1 MIARVAIDLALDRL
15 FDYEVPESLR
25 EKLAVGQLLSVP
37 FGHREARGFAVE
49 IGEDASSSGR
59 ALKPISAIVE
69 ETPFFSP
76 AIIALVR
83 RIAAYTA
90 APLESV
96 FRAALPAAVLKRN
109 ARAKE
114 MLFVEPVAIDSLA
127 QGAALFQGLTTRQR
141 WLYEQIVR
149 LDGGWMA
156 GLCSELKTTNASI
169 RALAEKGFVEIV
181 SRAKRRNPLARRRV
195 VPSRP
200 LALNGEQAA
209 ALASIKS
216 LCDAAQLGESAN
228 CDAAQLGARA
238 SSPANKESLDLPS
251 ERARR
256 PLPQGSPLPQ
266 EASSVADCDAARL
279 GERASPPA
287 DKEVLDLPSE
297 RARRPLPQGASLPK
311 EALHSPGYAEFPDA
325 MRNASGHF
333 FSADAE
339 TSVRHHNL
347 PHWGQRSRLVFVT
360 FRLADSLP
368 AEVLAKW
375 SAEREEWLSAHPEP
389 WDAATAREYSV
400 EFPERLEHWLDAGH
414 GSCVLAQEDCRSVVS
429 DALLYYNGK
438 RYRLHSYVIM
448 PNHVHMLLEIADGD
462 DLSNIIRDWKSFTS
476 KAIGKLLGS
485 SGTIW
490 QSDYFDRLIRNGEH
504 YNNVV
509 SYIRKNARQI
519 ARPADCEAAQLGER
533 ASPPADKE
541 GLDFPSE
548 RARRPL
554 PQGSPLPQE
563 ALPQGVAPPPSALLL
578 HGVTGSGKTE
588 VYLQAIA
595 AQLEK
600 GRGAIVL
607 VPEIALTPQ
616 TVQRFASRFG
626 DRVAVLHSAL
636 SDGERYDEW
645 HRIRRGD
652 AHVVVGP
659 RSAVFAPVANLGLIV
674 VDEEHEPSYKQ
685 EDNPRYNARDVAVLR
700 GSIEGAAVVL
710 GSATPSLESWLNAQR
725 GKYAR
730 VTMMKRAGAGSL
742 PDVRIVNM
750 AMEPG
755 CPIFSGVLL
764 DAIRLRLDRG
774 EQTILFLNRRGWA
787 RSVNCEKCGHVV
799 TCPSCDLP
807 YTYHRADNCLRCHV
821 CGGWAPAPERCPA
834 CGSANI
840 TFRGMGTQRVEA
852 ALAKCFPRAS
862 ILRMDADSTSR
873 RHSHDDILSAFRRG
887 DAQILLGT
895 QMIAKGLDFPNV
907 TLVGVLNAD
916 SSLNM
921 PDFRAAERTFQLL
934 AQVSGR
940 AGRAELPGEV
950 VVQSLD
956 PSAPAI
962 VAAARGDYAGFAERE
977 LKDRSESFFPPYCH
991 LAIVGFRSQDI
1002 KTVSRWSDMYAQSFM
1017 AFARRK
1023 ASLGMHVSEAV
1034 PSALEKADGW
1044 YRWQIVLR
1052 ARSAAAIISA
1062 WRWILACRPPPGNLR
1077 VAIDMD
1083 AQNLV

>member
-96 FRAALPAAVLKRN
+96 LRAALPAAVLKRN

-200 LALNGEQAA
+200 LPLNGEQAA

-216 LCDAAQLGESAN
+216 LCE
-228 CDAAQLGARA
+228 AAQLGARSRPLRVPTTHREVGKPSEASAEA

-256 PLPQGSPLPQ
+256 PLPQG
-266 EASSVADCDAARL
+266 
-279 GERASPPA
+279 
-287 DKEVLDLPSE
+287 
-297 RARRPLPQGASLPK
+297 
-311 EALHSPGYAEFPDA
+311 
-325 MRNASGHF
+325 
-333 FSADAE
+333 
-339 TSVRHHNL
+339 
-347 PHWGQRSRLVFVT
+347 
-360 FRLADSLP
+360 
-368 AEVLAKW
+368 
-375 SAEREEWLSAHPEP
+375 
-389 WDAATAREYSV
+389 
-400 EFPERLEHWLDAGH
+400 
-414 GSCVLAQEDCRSVVS
+414 
-429 DALLYYNGK
+429 
-438 RYRLHSYVIM
+438 
-448 PNHVHMLLEIADGD
+448 
-462 DLSNIIRDWKSFTS
+462 
-476 KAIGKLLGS
+476 
-485 SGTIW
+485 
-490 QSDYFDRLIRNGEH
+490 
-504 YNNVV
+504 
-509 SYIRKNARQI
+509 
-519 ARPADCEAAQLGER
+519 
-533 ASPPADKE
+533 
-541 GLDFPSE
+541 
-548 RARRPL
+548 
-554 PQGSPLPQE
+554 

-588 VYLQAIA
+588 VYRQAIA

-799 TCPSCDLP
+799 TCPACDLP

-821 CGGWAPAPERCPA
+821 CGGWAPTPERCPS
-834 CGSANI
+834 CGSSNI
-840 TFRGMGTQRVEA
+840 TFRGIGTQRVEA

-962 VAAARGDYAGFAERE
+962 VAAARGDYAGFAARE
-977 LKDRSESFFPPYCH
+977 LKDRAESFFPPYCH

-1044 YRWQIVLR
+1044 HRWQIVLR

-1062 WRWILACRPPPGNLR
+1062 WRWILACRPPPMNLR

>member
-1 MIARVAIDLALDRL
+1 
-15 FDYEVPESLR
+15 
-25 EKLAVGQLLSVP
+25 
-37 FGHREARGFAVE
+37 
-49 IGEDASSSGR
+49 
-59 ALKPISAIVE
+59 
-69 ETPFFSP
+69 
-76 AIIALVR
+76 
-83 RIAAYTA
+83 
-90 APLESV
+90 
-96 FRAALPAAVLKRN
+96 
-109 ARAKE
+109 
-114 MLFVEPVAIDSLA
+114 
-127 QGAALFQGLTTRQR
+127 
-141 WLYEQIVR
+141 
-149 LDGGWMA
+149 
-156 GLCSELKTTNASI
+156 
-169 RALAEKGFVEIV
+169 
-181 SRAKRRNPLARRRV
+181 
-195 VPSRP
+195 
-200 LALNGEQAA
+200 
-209 ALASIKS
+209 
-216 LCDAAQLGESAN
+216 
-228 CDAAQLGARA
+228 
-238 SSPANKESLDLPS
+238 
-251 ERARR
+251 
-256 PLPQGSPLPQ
+256 
-266 EASSVADCDAARL
+266 
-279 GERASPPA
+279 
-287 DKEVLDLPSE
+287 
-297 RARRPLPQGASLPK
+297 
-311 EALHSPGYAEFPDA
+311 

-333 FSADAE
+333 FSADAV
-339 TSVRHHNL
+339 TSISRHNL
-347 PHWGQRSRLVFVT
+347 PHWGQCSRLVFVT

-375 SAEREEWLSAHPEP
+375 SAEREEWLAAHPEP
-389 WDAATAREYSV
+389 WDAVTAREYSA
-400 EFPERLEHWLDAGH
+400 EFLGRREHWLDAGH
-414 GSCVLAQEDCRSVVS
+414 GSCVLAREDCRSAVS
-429 DALLYYNGK
+429 DALLHYNGK
-438 RYRLHSYVIM
+438 RYQLHSYVIM
-448 PNHVHMLLEIADGD
+448 PNHVHVLLEIADGD
-462 DLSNIIRDWKSFTS
+462 DLSNVVRDWKSFTS
-476 KAIGKLLGS
+476 KAISKLLGS
-485 SGTIW
+485 SGAIW
-490 QSDYFDRLIRNGEH
+490 QSDYFDRLIRNGDH

-509 SYIRKNARQI
+509 SYIRQNVCQI
-519 ARPADCEAAQLGER
+519 ARSGNCEAAQLGAR
-533 ASPPADKE
+533 ASSPANNE
-541 GLDFPSE
+541 SLDFPSE

-554 PQGSPLPQE
+554 PQGAPLPQEALPQGALPQE

-645 HRIRRGD
+645 HRIRRGE
-652 AHVVVGP
+652 ACVVVGP

-799 TCPSCDLP
+799 TCPACDLP

-821 CGGWAPAPERCPA
+821 CGGWAPTPERCPS
-834 CGSANI
+834 CGSSNI

-962 VAAARGDYAGFAERE
+962 VAAARGDYAGFAARE
-977 LKDRSESFFPPYCH
+977 LKDRAESFFPPYCH

-1044 YRWQIVLR
+1044 HRWQIVLR

-1062 WRWILACRPPPGNLR
+1062 WHWILACRPPPGNLR